1 MEIKVFIDGINCGGC
16 ATGFE
21 NRLYQYGVS
30 RFDIDFATRIA
41 TITYDENDIDAHGI
55 IAIIESFGY
64 PTTLLPE

>member
-1 MEIKVFIDGINCGGC
+1 MEINVFIDGITCGGC

-41 TITYDENDIDAHGI
+41 TIPYDEKDIDANDI

-64 PTTLLPE
+64 QVTLLP

>member
-1 MEIKVFIDGINCGGC
+1 MEINVFIDGITCGGC

-41 TITYDENDIDAHGI
+41 TITYDEKDIDAHDI

-64 PTTLLPE
+64 QVTLLP

>member
-30 RFDIDFATRIA
+30 HFDIDFATRIA
-41 TITYDENDIDAHGI
+41 TITYDEKDLDANAI

-64 PTTLLPE
+64 QVTLLP

>member
-1 MEIKVFIDGINCGGC
+1 MEIHIFIEGITCGGC

-41 TITYDENDIDAHGI
+41 TITFDEKELSAHDIV
-55 IAIIESFGY
+55 AIIESFGNKV
-64 PTTLLPE
+64 TLLP

>member
-41 TITYDENDIDAHGI
+41 TIT
-55 IAIIESFGY
+55 
-64 PTTLLPE
+64 

>member
-1 MEIKVFIDGINCGGC
+1 MEINVFIDGITCGGC

-41 TITYDENDIDAHGI
+41 TITYDEKDIDANDI

-64 PTTLLPE
+64 QVTLLP